1 MQCQICF
8 DSFVINSTY
17 NHTYQDTL
25 RVWFWVHLTATVFGV
40 VGWVAVGPAVLAVD
54 FVVAEGS
61 NPLGKHRKRVLL
73 DY

>member
-1 MQCQICF
+1 M
-8 DSFVINSTY
+8 
-17 NHTYQDTL
+17 
-25 RVWFWVHLTATVFGV
+25 WFWVHLTATVLGV
-40 VGWVAVGPAVLAVD
+40 VGWVAVGLAVLAVD

>member
-1 MQCQICF
+1 M
-8 DSFVINSTY
+8 
-17 NHTYQDTL
+17 
-25 RVWFWVHLTATVFGV
+25 WFWVHLTATVLGV
-40 VGWVAVGPAVLAVD
+40 VVRVAVGPAVLAVD